1 MTRLAHILAEQKATY
16 ASVAREAGVQ
26 PRTLRQIATGETPLD
41 SVQVGTV
48 RRIASALGVSPASL
62 IEPETPKPG
71 DPSLDRATR
80 LSRAIADPANP
91 LTPYP
96 TPVDHFADPLADVSP
111 DDFFADMPPAAGQGS
126 YHNPTDSSR
135 LQPNPR
141 RRLAESLAPYLP
153 DDAAGSAAKLS
164 ISLPKDLLDDVRA
177 AADERGAT
185 VSATIAAALRKARGP
200 EPEAPEEDAIV
211 KRLLPARH
219 WFAVAGLAKIRSQTI
234 ENVLVEAVDAW
245 LTAQGIRLVRDDE
258 WRRQFGEFLARRS
271 DLADQNKWTDEEI
284 EADIAAAVKE
294 VREGRAARRP

>member
-1 MTRLAHILAEQKATY
+1 MTTRLAHILAEQKATY

-26 PRTLRQIATGETPLD
+26 PRTLRQIATGETPMD

-48 RRIASALGVSPASL
+48 RRIASALGVSPESL
-62 IEPETPKPG
+62 IEPKTPRPG

-80 LSRAIADPANP
+80 LSRAIADPAKP
-91 LTPYP
+91 SMPYP

-111 DDFFADMPPAAGQGS
+111 DDFFAEMPPAQDQRS
-126 YHNPTDSSR
+126 YHDPTSGSKRPD
-135 LQPNPR
+135 PP

-153 DDAAGSAAKLS
+153 DDAASSAAKLS

-185 VSATIAAALRKARGP
+185 VSATIAAALRRARDP
-200 EPEAPEEDAIV
+200 EPDVLEEGAIV

-219 WFAVAGLAKIRSQTI
+219 WFAVAGLAKLRSQTI
-234 ENVLVEAVDAW
+234 EDVLVEAVDAW

-258 WRRQFGEFLARRS
+258 WRRQFGEFLAKGT
-271 DLADQNKWTDEEI
+271 DLADQNEWTDEEI
-284 EADIAAAVKE
+284 EADIASAVKE
-294 VREGRAARRP
+294 VREGRAARRH